1 MTSSLVEWMVLP
13 FITLGNRKEGMD
25 LGFGVMSSV
34 IILRV
39 KISIGYQIPLS
50 GGLPKCSAST
60 QGSGIGLYS
69 HLNDLNH
76 FQKL

>member
-1 MTSSLVEWMVLP
+1 MTSSLLEWMVLP

-50 GGLPKCSAST
+50 GGLPKCSALR
-60 QGSGIGLYS
+60 GVELVCVHI
-69 HLNDLNH
+69 
-76 FQKL
+76 